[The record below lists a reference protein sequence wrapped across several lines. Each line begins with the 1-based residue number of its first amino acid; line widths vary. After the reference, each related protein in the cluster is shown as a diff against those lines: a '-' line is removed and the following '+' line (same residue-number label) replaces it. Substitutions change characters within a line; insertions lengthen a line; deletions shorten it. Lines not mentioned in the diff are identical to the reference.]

1 MKIVHLSDIHLGF
14 KQYARQTPYGLNQR
28 EADVAS
34 VFRDAINQII
44 EIEPDLILVGG
55 DVFHNVRP
63 TNPAILH
70 AYNQFSKLVKELPN
84 AAIIMVAGNHD
95 QPRTSETGCLLSL
108 FKSLQIDVATDEP
121 KRFSVRD
128 GTVSVLAIPHSPGP
142 RPKLDPD
149 PSAQYNVLLIHR
161 EYEPLYRK
169 FGGISERTAGYLT
182 LNEIGPQN
190 WDYVALGHYHV
201 YSEIAPNAYYS
212 GSLEYSSK
220 NIWQEVDE
228 EYQKGT
234 GGKGFIEHN
243 LETGYHRFHN
253 VSAARRV
260 VDLPA
265 IDASDMTP
273 EQVSAEI
280 TSVVDACEGG
290 IDDKIVRLIVREIPR
305 HVIRDLD
312 HRAIRD
318 YKRRALNFLLDT
330 RRPAPIRID
339 ASGAPGRRASLTD
352 TVRSMLEKRALTP
365 GIDRAALVELGLRYL
380 ARAEGLAQADSVAQ
394 ATAGGAE

>member
-1 MKIVHLSDIHLGF
+1 MKVVHLSDIHLGF
-14 KQYARQTPYGLNQR
+14 KQYSRQTAHGHNQR
-28 EADVAS
+28 EADIAR
-34 VFRDAINQII
+34 VFRDAIEKII

-70 AYNQFSKLVKELPN
+70 AYQQFSKLVKAVPDAE
-84 AAIIMVAGNHD
+84 IVMVAGNHD
-95 QPRTSETGCLLSL
+95 QPRTSETGCLLGLFESL
-108 FKSLQIDVATDEP
+108 GISVATDEP
-121 KRFSVRD
+121 RRFALR
-128 GTVSVLAIPHSPGP
+128 GGEASVLAIPHKLGP

-149 PSAQYNVLLIHR
+149 PTARFNLLLIHR

-169 FGGISERTAGYLT
+169 FGGISERSAGYLT
-182 LNEIGPQN
+182 LNELSPQN

-228 EYQKGT
+228 EYQNKT

-253 VSAARRV
+253 VTAARRV
-260 VDLPA
+260 VDLPP

-273 EQVSAEI
+273 EQVSEAIRE
-280 TSVVDACEGG
+280 VVDACEGG

-312 HRAIRD
+312 HRSIRD
-318 YKRRALNFLLDT
+318 FKRRALNFLLDT
-330 RRPAPIRID
+330 RRPAPVRVD

-365 GIDRAALVELGLRYL
+365 GIDRAALVQLGLRYL
-380 ARAEGLAQADSVAQ
+380 AQAEGLAQADSLAQ
-394 ATAGGAE
+394 ASASGAE